1 MRGFIAALCAE
12 NVMYIWE
19 QISWPSLTWD
29 EGSLA
34 APLAA
39 ARHEQGKLLGK
50 MEAVGFDLRE
60 EAMLQTLTQDV
71 VKTSEIEGENLD
83 TQQVRSS
90 IARRLGIDIGALPPI
105 DRNVEGIVD
114 VMLDATGKYQEPVTA
129 DRLFAWHG
137 ALFPTGRSG
146 LSKIRVGD
154 WRDDAGGPMQVI
166 SGAYGRERIHF
177 SAPPADRVSGEMA
190 GFLDWLNAPSETDPV
205 IKASV
210 AHFWFVTIHPFEDGN
225 GRIARAIADLALA
238 RSEGTPH
245 RYYSMSAQIQKER
258 KAYYDLLEKTQK
270 GDLDIT
276 SWILWF
282 LASLRH
288 AIQEAET
295 TVANVLAKARFWDR
309 ASQFALN
316 ERQIK
321 MLNRLLD
328 GFEGKLTSSKWAKI
342 ADCSQDTAGRDI
354 VALVDLGLLKR
365 GEGGGRNTHYEI
377 CLADA

>member
-1 MRGFIAALCAE
+1 
-12 NVMYIWE
+12 MYIWE
-19 QISWPSLTWD
+19 QTSWPSLTWD
-29 EGSLA
+29 EGALA

-60 EAMLQTLTQDV
+60 EAMLQNLTQDV

-90 IARRLGIDIGALPPI
+90 IARRLGIDIGALPPV

-137 ALFPTGRSG
+137 ALFPIGRSG

-154 WRDDAGGPMQVI
+154 WRDDASGPMQVI

-177 SAPPADRVSGEMA
+177 SAPPADRVPGEMA
-190 GFLDWLNAPSETDPV
+190 RFLDWLNAPSETDPV
-205 IKASV
+205 IKAAV

-245 RYYSMSAQIQKER
+245 RYYSMSAQIQRER
-258 KAYYDLLEKTQK
+258 KAYYDLLEKTQI

-282 LASLRH
+282 LASLRY

-295 TVANVLAKARFWDR
+295 TVTNVLEKSRFWDR

-321 MLNRLLD
+321 ILNRLLD

-354 VALVDLGLLKR
+354 AALVDLGLLKR

-377 CLADA
+377 CLAGA

>member
-1 MRGFIAALCAE
+1 
-12 NVMYIWE
+12 MYIWE
-19 QISWPSLTWD
+19 QKSWPSLTWD
-29 EGSLA
+29 EGALA
-34 APLAA
+34 ESLAA

-60 EAMLQTLTQDV
+60 EAMLQNLTQDV

-90 IARRLGIDIGALPPI
+90 IARRLGIDIGALPPV

-154 WRDDAGGPMQVI
+154 WRDDASGPMQVI

-177 SAPPADRVSGEMA
+177 SAPPADRVPGEMA
-190 GFLDWLNAPSETDPV
+190 RFLDWLNAPSETDPV
-205 IKASV
+205 IKAAV

-245 RYYSMSAQIQKER
+245 RYYSMSAQIQRER

-270 GDLDIT
+270 GGLDIT

-282 LASLRH
+282 LASLRY

-295 TVANVLAKARFWDR
+295 TVTNVLEKSHFWDR

-321 MLNRLLD
+321 ILNRLLD

-354 VALVDLGLLKR
+354 AALVGLGLLKR

-377 CLADA
+377 CLAGA

>member
-1 MRGFIAALCAE
+1 
-12 NVMYIWE
+12 MYIWE
-19 QISWPSLTWD
+19 QSSWPSLVWD
-29 EGSLA
+29 EGALA

-90 IARRLGIDIGALPPI
+90 LARRLGIDIGALPPV

-114 VMLDATGKYQEPVTA
+114 VMLDATGKYQEPVTT
-129 DRLFAWHG
+129 DRLFDWHG

-146 LSKIRVGD
+146 LSKVRVGD
-154 WRDDAGGPMQVI
+154 WRDDKSGPMQVV
-166 SGAYGRERIHF
+166 SGAYGRERVHYC
-177 SAPPADRVSGEMA
+177 APPADRVPREMA
-190 GFLDWLNAPSETDPV
+190 HFLEWLNAPIDMDPV
-205 IKASV
+205 IMAAV

-238 RSEGTPH
+238 RSEGTSH

-270 GDLDIT
+270 GNVDIT

-282 LASLRH
+282 LTSLRH
-288 AIQEAET
+288 AIEEAET

-309 ASQFALN
+309 ASQLALN
-316 ERQIK
+316 ARQIK
-321 MLNRLLD
+321 ILNRLLD
-328 GFEGKLTSSKWAKI
+328 GFEGKLTSSKWAKM
-342 ADCSQDTAGRDI
+342 AYCSQDTAGRDI
-354 VALVDLGLLKR
+354 AALVDLGLLRR
-365 GEGGGRNTHYEI
+365 GEGGGRSTHYEI
-377 CLADA
+377 CLAVEATSF

>member
-1 MRGFIAALCAE
+1 
-12 NVMYIWE
+12 MYIWE
-19 QISWPSLTWD
+19 QSSWPSMKWD
-29 EGSLA
+29 EGALA

-39 ARHEQGKLLGK
+39 TRHEQGKLLGK

-90 IARRLGIDIGALPPI
+90 IARRLGINIGALPPV

-177 SAPPADRVSGEMA
+177 CAPPADRVPGEMA
-190 GFLDWLNAPSETDPV
+190 RFLDWLNAPIEMDPV
-205 IKASV
+205 IKAAV

-225 GRIARAIADLALA
+225 GRIARAIADPVVFDFATPCNSGSRKDSGA
-238 RSEGTPH
+238 GSSQGT
-245 RYYSMSAQIQKER
+245 
-258 KAYYDLLEKTQK
+258 LL
-270 GDLDIT
+270 G
-276 SWILWF
+276 S
-282 LASLRH
+282 
-288 AIQEAET
+288 
-295 TVANVLAKARFWDR
+295 
-309 ASQFALN
+309 
-316 ERQIK
+316 
-321 MLNRLLD
+321 
-328 GFEGKLTSSKWAKI
+328 
-342 ADCSQDTAGRDI
+342 
-354 VALVDLGLLKR
+354 GLSVR
-365 GEGGGRNTHYEI
+365 PE
-377 CLADA
+377 

>member
-1 MRGFIAALCAE
+1 
-12 NVMYIWE
+12 MYIWE
-19 QISWPSLTWD
+19 QPNWPHLIWD
-29 EGSLA
+29 GGALA

-50 MEAVGFDLRE
+50 MEAVGFELRE

-90 IARRLGIDIGALPPI
+90 IARRLGINIGALPPV

-114 VMLDATGKYQEPVTA
+114 VMLDATGQYQDPVTA
-129 DRLFAWHG
+129 ERLFAWHG

-154 WRDDAGGPMQVI
+154 WRDDTIGPMQVV
-166 SGAYGRERIHF
+166 SGAYGRERVHF
-177 SAPPADRVSGEMA
+177 SAPPADRVPREMER
-190 GFLDWLNAPSETDPV
+190 FLDWLNAPTDLDPV
-205 IKASV
+205 IKAAT

-238 RSEGTPH
+238 RSEGIPH

-276 SWILWF
+276 PWIGWF
-282 LASLRH
+282 LISLLH
-288 AIQEAET
+288 AIEDAET
-295 TVANVLAKARFWDR
+295 TVANVLAKTRFWDR
-309 ASQFALN
+309 GSQFALN

-354 VALVDLGLLKR
+354 TALVDLGLLRR
-365 GEGGGRNTHYEI
+365 GEEGGRSTHYEI
-377 CLADA
+377 QLRDV

>member
-1 MRGFIAALCAE
+1 
-12 NVMYIWE
+12 MYTWE
-19 QISWPSLTWD
+19 QTSWPSLTWD

-90 IARRLGIDIGALPPI
+90 IARRLGLDIGALPPV
-105 DRNVEGIVD
+105 DRNVDGIVD

-129 DRLFAWHG
+129 DRLFSWHG

-154 WRDDAGGPMQVI
+154 WRDDASGPMQVI
-166 SGAYGRERIHF
+166 SGAYGREHIHF
-177 SAPPADRVSGEMA
+177 SAPPADRVPGEMA
-190 GFLDWLNAPSETDPV
+190 RFLDWLNAPSETDPV
-205 IKASV
+205 IKAAV

-225 GRIARAIADLALA
+225 GRSARAIADLALA

-245 RYYSMSAQIQKER
+245 SYYSMSAQYLYFPHR
-258 KAYYDLLEKTQK
+258 FDR
-270 GDLDIT
+270 
-276 SWILWF
+276 S
-282 LASLRH
+282 
-288 AIQEAET
+288 
-295 TVANVLAKARFWDR
+295 VA
-309 ASQFALN
+309 
-316 ERQIK
+316 
-321 MLNRLLD
+321 
-328 GFEGKLTSSKWAKI
+328 
-342 ADCSQDTAGRDI
+342 ADC
-354 VALVDLGLLKR
+354 
-365 GEGGGRNTHYEI
+365 
-377 CLADA
+377 

>member
-1 MRGFIAALCAE
+1 MC
-12 NVMYIWE
+12 IWE
-19 QISWPSLTWD
+19 QTSWPSLIWN
-29 EGSLA
+29 EGALV

-90 IARRLGIDIGALPPI
+90 IARRLGIDIGALPPV
-105 DRNVEGIVD
+105 DRNVERIVD

-154 WRDDAGGPMQVI
+154 WRDDASGPMQVI

-177 SAPPADRVSGEMA
+177 TAPPADRVPGEMA
-190 GFLDWLNAPSETDPV
+190 CFLDWLNAPSDMDVV
-205 IKASV
+205 IKAAV

-245 RYYSMSAQIQKER
+245 RYYSMSAQIQKDR

-282 LASLRH
+282 LASLRQ
-288 AIQEAET
+288 AIKDAET

-309 ASQFALN
+309 ASQVALN

-321 MLNRLLD
+321 ILNRLLD
-328 GFEGKLTSSKWAKI
+328 GFEGKLTSSKWARI
-342 ADCSQDTAGRDI
+342 ADCSQDTAVRDI
-354 VALVDLGLLKR
+354 AALIDLGLVKR

-377 CLADA
+377 CLAAT

>member
-1 MRGFIAALCAE
+1 
-12 NVMYIWE
+12 MYIWE
-19 QISWPSLTWD
+19 QSRWPSLTWD
-29 EGSLA
+29 EGALA
-34 APLAA
+34 APLVAT
-39 ARHEQGKLLGK
+39 RHEQGKLLGK
-50 MEAVGFDLRE
+50 MEAVGFDQRE
-60 EAMLQTLTQDV
+60 EAMLQTLTQDI

-90 IARRLGIDIGALPPI
+90 IARRLGIDIGALPPV

-114 VMLDATGKYQEPVTA
+114 VMLDATRKYQEPVTA
-129 DRLFAWHG
+129 ERLFAWHG

-154 WRDDAGGPMQVI
+154 WRDDSSGPLQVV
-166 SGAYGRERIHF
+166 SGSYGRERIHF
-177 SAPPADRVSGEMA
+177 SAPPADRVPGEMTR
-190 GFLDWLNAPSETDPV
+190 FLDWLNAPSEMDPV
-205 IKASV
+205 IKAAI

-238 RSEGTPH
+238 RSESVPH
-245 RYYSMSAQIQKER
+245 RYYSMSTQIQKER

-282 LASLRH
+282 LVSLRH

-295 TVANVLAKARFWDR
+295 TVANVLAKARFWGR
-309 ASQFALN
+309 ASQFPLN

-321 MLNRLLD
+321 ILNRLFD

-354 VALVDLGLLKR
+354 AALVDRGLLRR

-377 CLADA
+377 CLAVA